1 MKYSSH
7 ISKTISLW
15 HHKHLINCIANS
27 FMLSNFYKNLMKL
40 DQVICLYTETF
51 IEAQNKDK

>member
-27 FMLSNFYKNLMKL
+27 FMLSNCYKNLMKL

-51 IEAQNKDK
+51 IEA